1 VVTLGGSGKASAGGR
16 MATGKGAA
24 TEGGELRV
32 KISVNSPPAASTSP
46 TRSTASRRPLSA
58 RPFNGSRTGR
68 CVCIY
73 VCVRGRVVM
82 PIVACHRSNPRGL
95 ESRSRSAPSP
105 CECAPCEVVCFLIIS
120 PSGMSHTAPSEPTT
134 YFHQGGDIWVSR
146 AVSCAMAWL
155 TTVGGGGGGSV
166 YGGEEK
172 GRASRVGSIVLQ
184 PHKRQQ
190 TDRVAR
196 CVAPRPTSVRP
207 TPSTKESGH

>member
-1 VVTLGGSGKASAGGR
+1 MYVSA
-16 MATGKGAA
+16 
-24 TEGGELRV
+24 
-32 KISVNSPPAASTSP
+32 AASSCQSSLVIEAIHGDLSLALAALP
-46 TRSTASRRPLSA
+46 RPASVPRVRWFVSSSSRR
-58 RPFNGSRTGR
+58 R
-68 CVCIY
+68 
-73 VCVRGRVVM
+73 
-82 PIVACHRSNPRGL
+82 
-95 ESRSRSAPSP
+95 EW
-105 CECAPCEVVCFLIIS
+105 
-120 PSGMSHTAPSEPTT
+120 SHTAPSEPTT
-134 YFHQGGDIWVSR
+134 HFHQGGDIWVSR